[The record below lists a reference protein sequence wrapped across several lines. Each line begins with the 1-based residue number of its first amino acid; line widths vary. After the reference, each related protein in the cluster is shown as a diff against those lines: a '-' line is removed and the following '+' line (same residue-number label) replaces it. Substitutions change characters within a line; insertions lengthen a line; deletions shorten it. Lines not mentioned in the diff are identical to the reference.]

1 MVEKYL
7 GAVIQKYKTGK
18 TTEHSFRGDL
28 QDFVER
34 TVIGVQAINEPRR
47 QKCGAPD
54 YIIQKKNIPIG
65 YIEAKDIDKSL
76 DTIDKTEQ
84 LDRYKAS
91 LDNLI
96 LTNYLEFWFYKNS
109 EHVDTIKVAELSNGK
124 IKTYDKEYQRLINA
138 IRNFCDYQGQTIKS
152 PKQLANLMAQKAVMI
167 RDVIINALELDSE
180 SSLVSQRN
188 AFKQILLHDL
198 TNHTFADMYAQ
209 TIAYGLFVA
218 RLNDTTLEDFS
229 RQEARELISKNNPF
243 LRQLFDYIS
252 GANLD
257 DSLVW
262 IVDDLVEIFRAVD
275 LNKLLRNYGRTTQMS
290 DPFLHFY
297 ETFLESYDKVN
308 KEKRGVYYTPQ
319 PVVRFIVS
327 AVDRILKNEF
337 KLSHGLADDST
348 IRHTRTLYYESKK
361 VRGKVVDM
369 PVTTEEDIY
378 KVQILDPATGTGT
391 FLAET
396 IRKIYSY
403 FVNQQGIWSQYVD
416 KALIPR
422 LNGFEIMMTP
432 YVMCHLKLDLL
443 LRDTGYKTTSQTN
456 RFNVYLTNTL
466 EQDEVTKYPLF
477 DWLSD
482 EARHANTVKNDKPI
496 MVVIGNPPYSGES
509 ANGSLFNDNLDV
521 YKKEPTGEKL
531 QEKNPKWLNDD
542 YVKFI
547 RLSQEFIDK
556 NKEGVLAFINNHA
569 YLDNPTFRGM
579 RYSLLK
585 SFDKIYIIDLH
596 GNAKRKE
603 TVKDG
608 SKDENVFD
616 IQQGVSINIFVKTG
630 IKQHNELAKV
640 YHTDLL
646 GLRELKFDYMN
657 NHEIDTIEFTELQ
670 PVEPYYFFVPKN
682 FNAQSDYDNG
692 FKIEKLFNLNSVGV
706 VTARDNLCIKEN
718 KESIRNT
725 IHNFSGMTVEEAR
738 QHYSLGKDAR
748 DWKIELAQ
756 KDLVSSNLADNNIVQ
771 IAYRPFDYKWTYYT
785 GKSKGFHCMPRGE
798 VMKHLLSQNNVALA
812 CCKHIKAFDT
822 YQHCYISNNII
833 ESCLVSNKT
842 SEITYTF
849 PLYLVNDD
857 SEQKSFFDVNR
868 KPNLNMNIVKSLETA
883 LGLSFT
889 PEKENAEGTFAPI
902 DILDYIYGVLH
913 SNKYRTKYKEFL
925 KIDFPRIPY
934 PASADYFFKI
944 AKLGKELREIHLME
958 APEVKEYITSYGV
971 SGDNEVI
978 KPEYKDN
985 KVYINRT
992 QYFDNVPEVAWNF
1005 YIGGYQPAQKWLK
1018 DRKGR
1023 ILSYDEI
1030 LHYQKIIKAL
1040 VLTNDIMQEIDE
1052 IINI

>member
-18 TTEHSFRGDL
+18 TTEHSFRGNL
-28 QDFVER
+28 QDFIER

-65 YIEAKDIDKSL
+65 YIEAKDIDKNL
-76 DTIDKTEQ
+76 DSIEKTEQ
-84 LDRYKAS
+84 LDRYRAS

-96 LTNYLEFWFYKNS
+96 LTNYLEFWFYVNG

-124 IKTYDKEYQRLINA
+124 IKTNDKEYQRLINA

-167 RDVIINALELDSE
+167 RDVIINALNLDSE

-327 AVDRILKNEF
+327 AVDKILKNDF
-337 KLSHGLADDST
+337 SLSHGLADDTT
-348 IRHTRTLYYESKK
+348 IKHTRTLYYQSKK
-361 VRGKVVDM
+361 VRGKTVDM

-443 LRDTGYKTTSQTN
+443 LQNTGYKTTSQTN
-456 RFNVYLTNTL
+456 RFNVYLTNAL
-466 EQDEVTKYPLF
+466 EKDETTKYPLL
-477 DWLSD
+477 DWLSE
-482 EARHANTVKNDKPI
+482 EAKQAGRIKSENPI
-496 MVVIGNPPYSGES
+496 MVVLGNPPYSVS
-509 ANGSLFNDNLDV
+509 SCNKNDYIDEIMEV
-521 YKKEPTGEKL
+521 YK
-531 QEKNPKWLNDD
+531 QDLNERNIQPLSDD
-542 YVKFI
+542 YIKFI
-547 RLSQEFIDK
+547 RMGEAYIEK
-556 NKEGVLAFINNHA
+556 NKEGILTYISNNSF
-569 YLDNPTFRGM
+569 LDGVIHRQM
-579 RYSLLK
+579 RKHLLET
-585 SFDKIYIIDLH
+585 FDKIYILDLH
-596 GNAKRKE
+596 GNAKKKE
-603 TVKDG
+603 TARDG

-630 IKQHNELAKV
+630 MKRNNELAKV
-640 YHTDLL
+640 YHTELL
-646 GLRELKFDYMN
+646 GVRENKFEYLN
-657 NHEIDTIEFTELQ
+657 SHEIDNIEFTILE
-670 PVEPYYFFVPKN
+670 PVEPYYFFVPKD
-682 FNAQSDYDNG
+682 FNAQSDYDKG
-692 FKIEKLFNLNSVGV
+692 FKVDELFSVTTSGV
-706 VTARDNLCIKEN
+706 KTHHDDE
-718 KESIRNT
+718 
-725 IHNFSGMTVEEAR
+725 
-738 QHYSLGKDAR
+738 
-748 DWKIELAQ
+748 
-756 KDLVSSNLADNNIVQ
+756 LVSILPFDTDTNRTYY
-771 IAYRPFDYKWTYYT
+771 YRPFDTRYIDYDLNKVVRHRYN
-785 GKSKGFHCMPRGE
+785 
-798 VMKHLLSQNNVALA
+798 VMKHF
-812 CCKHIKAFDT
+812 IKGDNIGLVLMRSLVNTDT
-822 YQHCYISNNII
+822 YSTVQLCNSLSDINYYGFQSYN
-833 ESCLVSNKT
+833 
-842 SEITYTF
+842 F
-849 PLYLVNDD
+849 PLYLYDD
-857 SEQKSFFDVNR
+857 DTEQKSFFAQNR
-868 KPNLNMNIVKSLETA
+868 KPNLNMDIVQTIETT

-889 PEKENAEGTFAPI
+889 PEKEDTEGTFAPI

-934 PASADYFFKI
+934 PQNADYFFKV
-944 AKLGKELREIHLME
+944 AKLGKELREIHLMNSKQ
-958 APEVKEYITSYGV
+958 VTEYITSYGV

-1040 VLTNDIMQEIDE
+1040 VLTNDIMQQIDG
-1052 IINI
+1052 IISI